1 MAQSIDATHS
11 SAEPLE
17 MYVASITLVP
27 GKVSLQGRLKDF
39 FLIYFNLLSSS
50 GWAEVLEGD

>member
-1 MAQSIDATHS
+1 MYVRLRWPESIDATHS

-17 MYVASITLVP
+17 MYVASITLVL

-39 FLIYFNLLSSS
+39 FLIYYLIFYLY
-50 GWAEVLEGD
+50 